1 MESDLF
7 YVTVISVLNSCWIMS
22 NEINQIIAVD
32 ARVQLVID
40 HPIEDNVEQNRQID
54 WIEMS
59 LCDSMQAVFDRVEE
73 RATHNCYGRRDT
85 YALSVDGVDV
95 AGDDMDDGVIGA
107 LKLGDFLHS
116 RGVDWWIINFDSHR
130 LRMQ

>member
-1 MESDLF
+1 
-7 YVTVISVLNSCWIMS
+7 
-22 NEINQIIAVD
+22 
-32 ARVQLVID
+32 
-40 HPIEDNVEQNRQID
+40 
-54 WIEMS
+54 MS

-130 LRMQ
+130 LRMQYRHSRNTYSIIVDGLIWQNISFSLYMCD